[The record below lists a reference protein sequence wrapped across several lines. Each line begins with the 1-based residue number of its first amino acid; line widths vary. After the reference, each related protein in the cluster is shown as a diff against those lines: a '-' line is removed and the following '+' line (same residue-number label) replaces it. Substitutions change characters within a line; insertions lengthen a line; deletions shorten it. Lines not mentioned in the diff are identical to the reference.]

1 MAQSDRIESEARDRA
16 WSLHGLMCNHSSLSL
31 SLYLSVSVSLSVRN
45 HSGGNSML
53 SPFLLGELLL
63 RGPSSGY
70 SSNLEKVR

>member
-31 SLYLSVSVSLSVRN
+31 CLSLSVRN